1 MLSCYASASCNELV
15 SVTVEIRNPLE
26 KDRWQDR
33 ALSIDFDSFRCAHD
47 DNQSHAISGHRYCK
61 VVEGAVNIHPRR
73 QSVVKDRSSKI
84 RDDVDVVDDNSHRLL
99 SVEDGR
105 QSFHSLLLIPS
116 RVQSV
121 SSNSCAVPI
130 SSNSR
135 ELLAIWILRKK
146 GTFSSDDFDFGS
158 ALQFSFV
165 LKDDLSRL
173 LLENRKLRKTI
184 LSHSGLIWWPEHTY
198 APACSQSFTRTTTRR
213 TKSLIR
219 NGDKELM
226 KSVDGNIFSGIL
238 RTKDNTYAMISVMQM
253 MNNGP
258 NNSGFNLNPGAGRN
272 LPAGAFWPQQP
283 PQPTSDAQSERSNSE
298 ASPPVVP
305 TSTAV
310 NHMTHSY
317 ATGYP
322 EWQAAQK
329 AFAAAQSVN
338 GAGASAK
345 FPPGPSGFDMMSAA
359 VNPMCPPEFYHPGIT
374 WPGYQYGQQY
384 PFATAPY
391 AQHMMDIPGLT
402 EEKANTLAILYRFP
416 VSRDDRRSPHLVGLR
431 PFVKAHSK
439 ASFTSGTFMV

>member
-1 MLSCYASASCNELV
+1 
-15 SVTVEIRNPLE
+15 
-26 KDRWQDR
+26 
-33 ALSIDFDSFRCAHD
+33 
-47 DNQSHAISGHRYCK
+47 HRYCK

-146 GTFSSDDFDFGS
+146 D
-158 ALQFSFV
+158 
-165 LKDDLSRL
+165 
-173 LLENRKLRKTI
+173 
-184 LSHSGLIWWPEHTY
+184 
-198 APACSQSFTRTTTRR
+198 
-213 TKSLIR
+213 
-219 NGDKELM
+219 
-226 KSVDGNIFSGIL
+226 IFSGIL

-402 EEKANTLAILYRFP
+402 EPSLDWTGNHSMRKKRKPYTKYQTLELEKEFLYNTYVSKQKRWELARTLGLTERQVKIWFQN
-416 VSRDDRRSPHLVGLR
+416 RRMKDKK
-431 PFVKAHSK
+431 VKQRA
-439 ASFTSGTFMV
+439 